1 MIEKTR
7 KKVINNPGMFKKRK
21 VICIAGA
28 TASGK
33 SLVAEKFVI
42 EENGVIISA
51 DSRQVYKRIPIFSGI
66 AENEKSN
73 QLIGF
78 LDEEEIYS
86 AGDFVN
92 HANVIMEKI
101 WEDGK
106 VPVIVGGTNFYFKSL
121 LYQNFLPQVDVNP
134 ALRKSLENKSP
145 AELMLILEKLDTNR
159 ALNID
164 SKNIPRI
171 IRSIE
176 IATVLGSVPKIVDK
190 VRDDIEVDF
199 HWISI
204 DMELQNK
211 RISKNFLNRIKKG
224 FLDEAKNLKKYF
236 IKQGFDDEYIQKRFF
251 DLGLAYKHIFKL
263 WENKITGDEFI
274 NLGIL
279 EEQKYAKRQNIYL
292 KKFFK
297 ELPDSAQKN
306 KDRKANKTLQSTC
319 ILSKF
324 W

>member
-101 WEDGK
+101 
-106 VPVIVGGTNFYFKSL
+106 
-121 LYQNFLPQVDVNP
+121 
-134 ALRKSLENKSP
+134 
-145 AELMLILEKLDTNR
+145 
-159 ALNID
+159 
-164 SKNIPRI
+164 
-171 IRSIE
+171 
-176 IATVLGSVPKIVDK
+176 
-190 VRDDIEVDF
+190 
-199 HWISI
+199 
-204 DMELQNK
+204 
-211 RISKNFLNRIKKG
+211 
-224 FLDEAKNLKKYF
+224 
-236 IKQGFDDEYIQKRFF
+236 
-251 DLGLAYKHIFKL
+251 
-263 WENKITGDEFI
+263 
-274 NLGIL
+274 
-279 EEQKYAKRQNIYL
+279 
-292 KKFFK
+292 
-297 ELPDSAQKN
+297 
-306 KDRKANKTLQSTC
+306 
-319 ILSKF
+319 
-324 W
+324 